1 MLSTNWLLLFGAYSH
16 ASISVAT
23 AVYNTQPF
31 MLVVFGALLFG
42 ERVTLAKL
50 GWLATAFVGMLLI
63 VQAKPGVSLPGGDYA
78 LGIAMAL
85 GAAFF
90 WAVASVIAKRLTG
103 TPPHLI
109 ALVQVAVGVLMLAPF
124 ARLGTPPQGAS
135 TWLLLVTLGV
145 VHTGL
150 MYILLY
156 GAVQKLPTYLQ
167 GALSFIYPVVAIGVD
182 FVAFGHRLQPAQW
195 LGAAAILLAA
205 AEECLVGL
213 RRQHLHALCGV
224 QVQRLQFLPQR
235 GGLAVV
241 QALQAQAQ
249 GRLAATQTETD
260 LGGCKLFIRNRL
272 APAIVHQGLQ
282 LPNNFRCYIALH
294 QQSNV
299 KHPFLRPQGLGGAGM
314 HFIIECL
321 PQRVGL
327 GQQVAF
333 VHGEIYGSDQLRLR
347 SSGQAFIR

>member
-1 MLSTNWLLLFGAYSH
+1 MDKKTQGTLEMGTAMAISGTIGWFVVESGLPALNVVFWRCVFGAATLAAVCAAMGLLRGVLTWRTAAWAALGGVAIVTNWLLLFGAYAH
-16 ASISVAT
+16 ASISIAT

-42 ERVTLAKL
+42 ERITPAKL
-50 GWLATAFVGMLLI
+50 GWLALAFGGMLLI
-63 VQAKPGVSLPGGDYA
+63 VQARPGASQGGTHYA

-90 WAVASVIAKRLTG
+90 WAIASVIAKRLTG

-109 ALVQVAVGVLMLAPF
+109 ALVQVCVGVLLLAPF
-124 ARLGTPPQGAS
+124 ANLGAPPQGAR
-135 TWLLLVTLGV
+135 TWLLLITVGV

-205 AEECLVGL
+205 AAM
-213 RRQHLHALCGV
+213 HLQGSRPRATT
-224 QVQRLQFLPQR
+224 
-235 GGLAVV
+235 A
-241 QALQAQAQ
+241 AQPAAQ
-249 GRLAATQTETD
+249 GA
-260 LGGCKLFIRNRL
+260 K
-272 APAIVHQGLQ
+272 
-282 LPNNFRCYIALH
+282 
-294 QQSNV
+294 
-299 KHPFLRPQGLGGAGM
+299 
-314 HFIIECL
+314 
-321 PQRVGL
+321 
-327 GQQVAF
+327 
-333 VHGEIYGSDQLRLR
+333 
-347 SSGQAFIR
+347 

>member
-1 MLSTNWLLLFGAYSH
+1 MDKKTQGTLEMSAAMAISGTIGWFVVQSGLPALQVVFWRCAFGAVTLGLVCWAMGLLRGVLTWRTALWAALGGVAIVTNWLLLFGAYSH
-16 ASISVAT
+16 ASISIAT

-31 MLVVFGALLFG
+31 MLVIFGALLFG
-42 ERVTLAKL
+42 ERITLAKL

-63 VQAKPGVSLPGGDYA
+63 VQAKPGAGTPGSHYA

-90 WAVASVIAKRLTG
+90 LAVASVVAKRLTG

-124 ARLGTPPQGAS
+124 AGLGAPPQGAA
-135 TWLLLVTLGV
+135 TWLLLVTVGV

-182 FVAFGHRLQPAQW
+182 FVAFGHRLQPVQW

-205 AEECLVGL
+205 A
-213 RRQHLHALCGV
+213 AMN
-224 QVQRLQFLPQR
+224 
-235 GGLAVV
+235 
-241 QALQAQAQ
+241 LQATRARPPAPV
-249 GRLAATQTETD
+249 GAA
-260 LGGCKLFIRNRL
+260 
-272 APAIVHQGLQ
+272 
-282 LPNNFRCYIALH
+282 
-294 QQSNV
+294 
-299 KHPFLRPQGLGGAGM
+299 PQDA
-314 HFIIECL
+314 
-321 PQRVGL
+321 
-327 GQQVAF
+327 
-333 VHGEIYGSDQLRLR
+333 SR
-347 SSGQAFIR
+347 S